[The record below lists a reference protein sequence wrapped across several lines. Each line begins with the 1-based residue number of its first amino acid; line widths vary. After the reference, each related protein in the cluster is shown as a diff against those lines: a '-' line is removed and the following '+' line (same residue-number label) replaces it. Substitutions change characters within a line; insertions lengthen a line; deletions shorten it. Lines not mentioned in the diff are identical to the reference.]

1 MGFRTLLSLGVAF
14 AHLYLWLRLVHD
26 TKLRRA
32 HAYLAS
38 AVLLVLWASIPAT
51 FFYLRRTSELGDLAH
66 LVAFVWLGLMFY
78 AFVLLLGWDGVRTL
92 RWLYTRASR
101 AWTARV
107 PRFAPAPEPTP
118 AMAPAVEPAT
128 EVASVPALAHEE
140 LQTRRVFVAR
150 AAATSALVATGGIG
164 VFGVRA
170 ALWDITMPEL
180 EVKLA
185 RLPRALDGFTIAHLS
200 DVHIGP
206 TLDARFLRDVVEQ
219 VNRMR
224 PDLIAITGDLVDGT
238 VGGIGAEIALLQKL
252 RARSG
257 VYFVTGNHEY
267 YSGATQWMAF
277 LRRLGIR
284 VLMNEHVAIGDAAA
298 NGAQFDLAGVPDHRA
313 GGPGE
318 LAPSARAATEGRD
331 PEREL
336 IVLAH
341 QPVQIADV
349 APTGA
354 GLQLSG
360 HTHGGQLYPFG
371 ALTLLA
377 QPYLAGLYHH
387 APSATQVYVS
397 RGTGFWGPPMRVLAP
412 AEIARIR
419 LVSG

>member
-66 LVAFVWLGLMFY
+66 LVAFLWLGLMFY
-78 AFVLLLGWDGVRTL
+78 AFVLLLGWDGVHAL
-92 RWLYTRASR
+92 RWLYARAGR
-101 AWTARV
+101 AWTRRAR
-107 PRFAPAPEPTP
+107 RSAIAQ
-118 AMAPAVEPAT
+118 
-128 EVASVPALAHEE
+128 EE

-150 AAATSALVATGGIG
+150 AAAASALVATGGIG

-170 ALWDITMPEL
+170 ALWDITTPEL

-238 VGGIGAEIALLQKL
+238 VGEIGAEIALLQKL

-267 YSGATQWMAF
+267 YSGATQWLAF
-277 LRRLGIR
+277 LRQLGIR
-284 VLMNEHVAIGDAAA
+284 VLMNERVAIGDAAPI
-298 NGAQFDLAGVPDHRA
+298 GAQFDLAGIPDHRA

-371 ALTLLA
+371 ALTLLS

-387 APSATQVYVS
+387 EPSHTQVYVS

-419 LVSG
+419 LVSA